1 MSEHRIQKEAKAARV
16 LLENLR
22 DVIGND
28 IELALDTIEG
38 ETRLF
43 EIIDSTLEADAEI
56 DAMISAIDQRI
67 ADLNDRKARFKARK
81 AAARGAIAAAMETIG
96 EKSLVRPCGTI
107 SLAKTA
113 KKVEIVDEQSLPSE
127 YWKRAEPKI
136 DRSALLAALKIGSVP
151 GAALVDGGTSLR
163 IRSN

>member
-1 MSEHRIQKEAKAARV
+1 MSDSRIANEAEAARV

-43 EIIDSTLEADAEI
+43 DVIDNTLEADAEF
-56 DAMISAIDQRI
+56 DAMIEVIDRRI
-67 ADLNDRKARFKARK
+67 ANLNDRKSRFKARK

-107 SLAKTA
+107 SLARTA
-113 KKVEIVDEQSLPSE
+113 PKLEITDEQSVPAQF
-127 YWKRAEPKI
+127 WKRSEPKL
-136 DRSALLAALKIGSVP
+136 DRSALLAALKN
-151 GAALVDGGTSLR
+151 GAVAGAELVDGGTSLR

>member
-1 MSEHRIQKEAKAARV
+1 MSDRRIAKEAEAARV
-16 LLENLR
+16 LIENLR

-38 ETRLF
+38 ETRLL
-43 EIIDSTLEADAEI
+43 EIIDSTLEADAEL
-56 DAMISAIDQRI
+56 DAMIEVIDRRV
-67 ADLNDRKARFKARK
+67 ADLNDRKARFKERK

-113 KKVEIVDEQSLPSE
+113 KKVELVDEQSLPAE
-127 YWKRAEPKI
+127 YWKRAEPTV
-136 DRSALLAALKIGSVP
+136 DRSALLAALKAGDVP
-151 GAALVDGGTSLR
+151 GAELVDGGTSLR
-163 IRSN
+163 IRRN